1 MKKIFLKLSI
11 FIVIATS
18 IVGCDDDFLND
29 PQPTDEVASTVI
41 FTSRD
46 GGDAFISGLMRLL
59 RRQYIRTDS
68 GGLYSMYMARTV
80 KGNDFINSS
89 WYNFDYD
96 NDNREP
102 TYTRTRFSWIYSY
115 DIINQANTLINGIE
129 ASELA
134 EIDKKELIGQGKA
147 LRALFYFQLAM
158 EFQHTYSYDSSL
170 PAPPIYLEL
179 SLEGKPMS
187 TLQEVYDL
195 IIADLTYATQNLSDA
210 RLGKS
215 YINKAVANGFL
226 ARVYQVME
234 NWPGAELAAKNA
246 YGGDVA
252 SVLDPSNYD
261 SGFNDISNIEW
272 MWGSPQIN
280 DQSNYYYVAP
290 HVFSDHIN
298 GPYNGVYVN
307 NDFVALFSDTDVR
320 YTFEEYYGVG
330 DEDYRNF
337 ITNKFKFSFD
347 ADMAYMRTPEMILV
361 EAEAKYHNGSPE
373 LAHGLLYALQLNRDG
388 NAVKSSN
395 TGQDLLDEIL
405 VERRKEL
412 YAEIGVEWFDA
423 KRYRKG
429 IPRTG
434 NHRLIDSDLQPDDK
448 KFFLKIPQ
456 VEIDANENIDDSVNA
471 DR

>member
-11 FIVIATS
+11 FIVITS
-18 IVGCDDDFLND
+18 AITGCSDDFLND
-29 PQPTDEVASTVI
+29 PQPTDAVTSAVI
-41 FTSRD
+41 FNSRT
-46 GGDAFISGLMRLL
+46 GADAFVSGLMRLL
-59 RRQYIRTDS
+59 RRQYTRTDS

-80 KGNDFINSS
+80 KGNDFINNS

-102 TYTRTRFSWIYSY
+102 TYVRTNFTWNYSY
-115 DIINQANTLINGIE
+115 DIINQANTLINGVT
-129 ASELA
+129 ASALA
-134 EIDKKELIGQGKA
+134 DSDKKELIAQGKA

-158 EFQHTYSYDSSL
+158 EFQHTYTYDSSL

-179 SLEGKPMS
+179 SLEGKPMT
-187 TLQEVYDL
+187 TLEALYTQIVQ
-195 IIADLTYATQNLSDA
+195 DLTDATQDLSDD

-215 YINKAVANGFL
+215 YINKAVASGFL

-234 NWPGAELAAKNA
+234 NWPGAEQAAIDA
-246 YGGDVA
+246 YGG
-252 SVLDPSNYD
+252 SLSGLDPGSYA
-261 SGFNDISNIEW
+261 SGFNSIENVEW
-272 MWGSPQIN
+272 IWGSPQSN

-298 GPYNGVYVN
+298 GPYNGLYVN
-307 NDFVALFSDTDVR
+307 NDFVALFSATDVR
-320 YTFEEYYGVG
+320 NTFQEYYGVPST
-330 DEDYRNF
+330 DFRNF

-347 ADMAYMRTPEMILV
+347 ADMAYMRVPEMILV
-361 EAEAKYHNGSPE
+361 DAEAKYHNGSPG
-373 LAHGLLYALQLNRDG
+373 LAHDLLYALQVNRDP
-388 NAVKSSN
+388 NAIKSTN
-395 TGQDLLDEIL
+395 TGQALLDEIL

-412 YAEIGVEWFDA
+412 YGEIGVEWFDA

-434 NHRLIDSDLQPDDK
+434 NQRLMNSGLMADDK

-456 VEIDANENIDDSVNA
+456 AEIDANENIDDSVNA
-471 DR
+471 NR